1 MSSKAWPRRPLPSCL
16 LLSKEHSFDAPASP
30 CSCQLLFFFFFQT
43 SNMCF
48 LPHPQQSNSA
58 LVPPMVDEQGQ
69 EAGEDEVSK
78 GCYSI
83 SCSTPLPNHLFPGC
97 TTLSKVLQDRIDNGP
112 HLSDGMQSPSMH
124 HSTEQCQSF
133 PSHKHT
139 IHHTIHKK
147 RVGILQAPS
156 PSLSLLF

>member
-1 MSSKAWPRRPLPSCL
+1 M
-16 LLSKEHSFDAPASP
+16 
-30 CSCQLLFFFFFQT
+30 
-43 SNMCF
+43 
-48 LPHPQQSNSA
+48 
-58 LVPPMVDEQGQ
+58 
-69 EAGEDEVSK
+69 SK

-156 PSLSLLF
+156 PSLSLSFFFFFFFFFLVAAAVVVVFIFPPFPSLLFYVYTLLIPACAHSLFSTPHFLT